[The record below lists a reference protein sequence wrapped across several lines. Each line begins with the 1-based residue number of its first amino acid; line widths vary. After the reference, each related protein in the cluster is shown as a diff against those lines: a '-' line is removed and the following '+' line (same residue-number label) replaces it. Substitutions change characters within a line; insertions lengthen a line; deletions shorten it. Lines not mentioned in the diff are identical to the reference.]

1 MRKLLSAIRRSA
13 FVHGKKRVRSKA
25 MNVIWGRASEGVR
38 VGAFLPPNANET
50 LQLPAM
56 SLIYAVERMGVSSRL
71 IDRWSP
77 LLGDP
82 AFLLGRGHGWHGG
95 VGDLYAVRCMV
106 D

>member
-1 MRKLLSAIRRSA
+1 MRGRTEEGKGKKGFKLSLRNEEAPLLSAIRRGRSA
-13 FVHGKKRVRSKA
+13 FVHGKKRVLSKA

-71 IDRWSP
+71 IDR
-77 LLGDP
+77 
-82 AFLLGRGHGWHGG
+82 
-95 VGDLYAVRCMV
+95 
-106 D
+106 